1 MTDAPLSLSFN
12 PAGIELDRRQGL
24 SRQLYQAL
32 RLRVLDGRLASGTR
46 LPASRDL
53 AAALAISRNSV
64 VRAYDQLYAEGF
76 IEGRVGDGTYVAQL
90 PQTALPEKN
99 YPQKYPQG
107 CQQGYPQPYPQ
118 IGSIYLWFHPVKL
131 STAERWGGLKEPFGH
146 AAEWPASCLSGGR
159 SSVRSISLRGLGQAE
174 CGFLAETGF
183 TAAVLRRPGRRCAFA
198 RNDCRLF
205 AQFPGH
211 AMHG

>member
-1 MTDAPLSLSFN
+1 MPDLPPLSMPFN

-53 AAALAISRNSV
+53 ASALGISRNSV

-90 PQTALPEKN
+90 AQASPPEKKLSTN
-99 YPQKYPQG
+99 SSTG
-107 CQQGYPQPYPQ
+107 LSTGFPQPYPQ
-118 IGSIYLWFHPVKL
+118 IGWIYL
-131 STAERWGGLKEPFGH
+131 
-146 AAEWPASCLSGGR
+146 
-159 SSVRSISLRGLGQAE
+159 
-174 CGFLAETGF
+174 
-183 TAAVLRRPGRRCAFA
+183 
-198 RNDCRLF
+198 
-205 AQFPGH
+205 
-211 AMHG
+211 

>member
-53 AAALAISRNSV
+53 AAALSISRNSV

-90 PQTALPEKN
+90 PQASL
-99 YPQKYPQG
+99 
-107 CQQGYPQPYPQ
+107 
-118 IGSIYLWFHPVKL
+118 PVKKIAKKL
-131 STAERWGGLKEPFGH
+131 ATASSTQGPELPVVPSSTVVYSGALERVEQNH
-146 AAEWPASCLSGGR
+146 
-159 SSVRSISLRGLGQAE
+159 
-174 CGFLAETGF
+174 LAT
-183 TAAVLRRPGRRCAFA
+183 P
-198 RNDCRLF
+198 
-205 AQFPGH
+205 PS
-211 AMHG
+211 